1 MYYDVFFEIANH
13 DIQSKSK
20 LLNDTRLYMDEVRSN
35 SRDDNHL
42 MSKLLVLYVYIYKD
56 KSQQRGINNYTALS
70 IKDLFIAFVITFV
83 NSC

>member
-1 MYYDVFFEIANH
+1 MMSSLKLANH
-13 DIQSKSK
+13 DIQSKRK
-20 LLNDTRLYMDEVRSN
+20 LLNDTRLYMDEVRNN
-35 SRDDNHL
+35 SRDDNHH

>member
-1 MYYDVFFEIANH
+1 MVSSLKLANH

-20 LLNDTRLYMDEVRSN
+20 LLNDTRLYMDEVRNN
-35 SRDDNHL
+35 SRDDNYH
-42 MSKLLVLYVYIYKD
+42 MSKLLVLYLYIYRD

>member
-1 MYYDVFFEIANH
+1 MSSLKLANH

-20 LLNDTRLYMDEVRSN
+20 LLNDTRLYMDEVRNN
-35 SRDDNHL
+35 SRDDNYH
-42 MSKLLVLYVYIYKD
+42 MSKLLVLYMYIYND

-70 IKDLFIAFVITFV
+70 IKDLFIAFVITFA

>member
-1 MYYDVFFEIANH
+1 MTHDYTWMRYATTHVMITIICRNSWFF
-13 DIQSKSK
+13 
-20 LLNDTRLYMDEVRSN
+20 
-35 SRDDNHL
+35 
-42 MSKLLVLYVYIYKD
+42 VYIYED

>member
-1 MYYDVFFEIANH
+1 MMSSLKLANL

-20 LLNDTRLYMDEVRSN
+20 LLNDTRLHMDEERN
-35 SRDDNHL
+35 KSRDDNHH